1 MSLRIGD
8 RLPLYIGLRYSFS
21 RQGNRFIGV
30 VSLVSLLG
38 MALGIASLIT
48 VLSVMNGFAGELR
61 DRILSLVPHLQ
72 VEATA
77 GSLQHWPDYAQK
89 LLAND
94 AIEGVAPYIS
104 SKVLVA
110 SRRNVRGAQLTAI
123 DPAAEPSV
131 SNVDRYML
139 AGSFE
144 ELSAQRY
151 GIVLGSLQARSLGV
165 ELGDSVELTIPR
177 LVNTPLGSF
186 PRSKRFTV
194 VGVFEIG
201 AQLDSSQAYIALDAG
216 QRLFGLGDQVDG
228 LRIRVRDLF
237 TAAAVASELRN
248 TLSDELTVSD
258 WSQSQG
264 NLFAAIRMEKT
275 MMTVLLLSV
284 VAVAAFN
291 IISTLTMAVTEKRG
305 DIAVLRTMGARA
317 GSVMAIFMAHGL
329 LLALAGVS
337 LGVLIGVSLAMN
349 ISDVTLF
356 LEQLTGTKLFNPQ
369 VYFISDLPSRLQWRD
384 VVVVAALALMLS
396 FLATLF
402 PAWRATRIAP
412 AEVLRYE

>member
-228 LRIRVRDLF
+228 LRIRVTDLF